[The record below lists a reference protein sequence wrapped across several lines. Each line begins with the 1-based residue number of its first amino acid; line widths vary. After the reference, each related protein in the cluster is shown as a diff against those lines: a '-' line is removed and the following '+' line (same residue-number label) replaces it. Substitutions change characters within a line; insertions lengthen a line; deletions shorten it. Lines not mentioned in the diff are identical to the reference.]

1 MAKKM
6 KNKQVKQMMKGVF
19 NSNWFYY
26 RGDFICAAP
35 FAAGSHGMFLFG
47 VGGVISI
54 PAK

>member
-1 MAKKM
+1 M
-6 KNKQVKQMMKGVF
+6 KNKQVKQMMKDSFDSWFGGD
-19 NSNWFYY
+19 WFYY